1 MGTIGGIKN
10 IGILAHVDAGKTTL
24 TEQMLYACGAIRRAG
39 SVDEGT
45 AQTDWLAIER
55 ERGISVR
62 AAQVSLAWR
71 GCTVNLL
78 DTPGHLDFAGEVERS
93 LSALD
98 GAVLVLSAVEGVQ
111 SHTENLWRAMQ
122 ACKLPRILFINKLDR
137 TGSRAEALLQE
148 LPQLL
153 GGWFLPLNAVF
164 AEGGRDCAAGADP
177 ALSERL
183 AETAAEFDDAI
194 AERWLEGETI
204 PEEELRLAVAE
215 LVHQGL
221 VTPVVFGSARQSVG
235 VETLL
240 DAVTEYL
247 PSADTSGTELSALVF
262 KIEHDKG
269 MGKLA
274 HVRMYGGTLSSRDTV
289 QLKNDAAAP
298 EEEERPAAKIA
309 QIRKFNGQRYVDA
322 GRVSAGDIAALCGLS
337 EARVGDYIG
346 ASRPGRAYALA
357 NPFFRVKAQPAD
369 PAQLTALVTALRE
382 LSDEEPLINCR
393 WEKTEREIDINI
405 TGQIQLEVIAALLK
419 ERYGLEA
426 VFSPPTVIY
435 RETPL
440 RAAEGFEAYT
450 MPKPCWAVV
459 RFLFEPLPRGN
470 GVVYD
475 GGHVP
480 HDRLFYKYQEH
491 IRTCFR
497 TCLGQGVRG
506 WEVTDFKCTLIDGGH
521 HTIHTHPLDFFVA
534 TPMAFLNGLQNAGTR
549 LLEPFLRVRIS
560 APEDALGKVIGDI
573 TGMRGEFDTPVVT
586 GDTFHLECCLPVSTS
601 MQYPVRLASLTGGR
615 ATFFSRFDGYRDC
628 PEGQGQDAPY
638 RGVNPLDRSKWI
650 LYKRGAYT
658 E

>member
-1 MGTIGGIKN
+1 MDNSGIKN

-24 TEQMLYACGAIRRAG
+24 TEQMLYTCGAIRRAG

-45 AQTDWLAIER
+45 AQTDWLDVER

-62 AAQVSLAWR
+62 TAQASLTWR
-71 GCTVNLL
+71 GCMVNIL

-93 LSALD
+93 LAALD
-98 GAVLVLSAVEGVQ
+98 GAVLVLSSVEGVQ

-122 ACKLPRILFINKLDR
+122 SSGLPRILFLNKLDR
-137 TGSRAEALLQE
+137 AGSRAAELLKE
-148 LPQLL
+148 LPARL
-153 GGWFLPLNAVF
+153 GGYFLPLNTVLS
-164 AEGGRDCAAGADP
+164 EGGRDCAVARDA

-183 AETAAEFDDAI
+183 AEAAAEFDDGV
-194 AERWLEGETI
+194 AERWLAGETI
-204 PEEELRLAVAE
+204 PETESRPILAG
-215 LVHQGL
+215 LVRAGL
-221 VTPVVFGSARQSVG
+221 VTPVVFGSARQALG

-240 DAVTEYL
+240 DAVTDYL
-247 PSADTSGTELSALVF
+247 PSAETGSGELSALVF
-262 KIEHDKG
+262 KIEHDRG

-274 HVRMYGGTLSSRDTV
+274 HVRMYGGALSSRDTV
-289 QLKNDAAAP
+289 RLKND
-298 EEEERPAAKIA
+298 EVREGDEDRPAEKIA
-309 QIRKFNGQRYVDA
+309 QIRKFNGQRYVDV
-322 GRVSAGDIAALCGLS
+322 GRVTAGDIAALCGLS
-337 EARVGDYIG
+337 GTRVGDYLG
-346 ASRPGRAYALA
+346 ASRPGGAYALA

-393 WEKTEREIDINI
+393 WEKSEREIDLNI
-405 TGQIQLEVIAALLK
+405 TGEIQLEVIAALLR
-419 ERYGLEA
+419 ERYGVEA

-459 RFLFEPLPRGN
+459 RFLLEPLPRGS

-475 GGHVP
+475 GGRVP

-497 TCLGQGVRG
+497 TCLAQGVRG

-534 TPMAFLNGLQNAGTR
+534 TPMAFMNGLQNAGTR
-549 LLEPFLRVRIS
+549 LLEPFIRVRIS
-560 APEDALGKVIGDI
+560 APEEVLGKVIGDI
-573 TGMRGEFDTPVVT
+573 TGMRGEFDAPVVA
-586 GDTFHLECCLPVSTS
+586 GGAFHMDCCLPVATS
-601 MQYPVRLASLTGGR
+601 MQYPTRLASLTGGR

-628 PEGQGQDAPY
+628 PEGLGRDAPY
-638 RGVNPLDRSKWI
+638 RGVNPLDRAKWI
-650 LYKRGAYT
+650 LYQRGAYQ